1 MEICINVIDIM
12 GPISSI
18 HTGKEI
24 WKYTSGLTMEI
35 IKSVVTLSYY
45 DPISDQT
52 NLSLLNIYKDK
63 LFIVTKVTWIYDM
76 LLMFG
81 EIRINK

>member
-1 MEICINVIDIM
+1 M
-12 GPISSI
+12 
-18 HTGKEI
+18 K
-24 WKYTSGLTMEI
+24 I

-45 DPISDQT
+45 DPISDQI